1 MPPGNRKVDIMEHSR
16 MKFRFTL
23 IELLVV
29 IAIIAILASMLLP
42 ALNQARQK
50 SKSISC
56 VNNLKQFGLAFSSYV
71 ADYKGHLPDYRGSA
85 LPSEYR
91 EWSRINVMGPY
102 ITYTKVESAGQ
113 LLGGMMVCPLLNSPK
128 AEMGC
133 YMGNY
138 FAFNRG
144 DANFINL
151 KNTKSASKVFLL
163 ADGMLIYGTPLY
175 LTKTISYSLG
185 DIDYQRHASGQ
196 LFSEAISRTNIL
208 MMDGHAA
215 PHPKMDFSKKK
226 IAQRRVDL

>member
-1 MPPGNRKVDIMEHSR
+1 MPPGNRKVDMMEHSR

-50 SKSISC
+50 AKSLSCIS
-56 VNNLKQFGLAFSSYV
+56 NLKQFGLAFASYV
-71 ADYKGHLPDYRGSA
+71 ADYNGHLPDYRGSA

-91 EWSRINVMGPY
+91 DWARAKVLGPY
-102 ITYTKVESAGQ
+102 VNYMKADSAGQ
-113 LLGGMMVCPLLNSPK
+113 ILGGILVCPLLNSPK
-128 AEMGC
+128 AEMCC
-133 YMGNY
+133 YQGNY

-144 DANFINL
+144 DANFVNL
-151 KNTKSASKVFLL
+151 KTTRSAAKVFLL
-163 ADGMLIYGTPLY
+163 ADGLMTYVTS
-175 LTKTISYSLG
+175 TKTISYNLG

-196 LFSEAISRTNIL
+196 LFSETISRTNL
-208 MMDGHAA
+208 LLMDGHVDS
-215 PHPKMDFSKKK
+215 HPKRDFSSKK